1 MTTIF
6 HLTASLPLQRMVNVF
21 FVVVID
27 ILDRQIQDMVLLS
40 ESPLLYFLIHSI
52 DYHGTDQYTEIYN
65 WEADIH
71 TIAMEKSGNAFYWT
85 GHWTIIALR
94 LSLNYRRHGH
104 HRSIHPSSNLNRMT
118 MITKHHRMSDIA
130 GHCYTRVAS
139 VQSVE
144 EEEIPEKML
153 RMSWNSSNG
162 SSCAVV
168 TIGSQQSTLFCHRST
183 FN

>member
-1 MTTIF
+1 
-6 HLTASLPLQRMVNVF
+6 MVNVF

-27 ILDRQIQDMVLLS
+27 ILDRQIQGMVLLS
-40 ESPLLYFLIHSI
+40 ESPHLYFFILSI

-65 WEADIH
+65 WKAD
-71 TIAMEKSGNAFYWT
+71 MRLQRKRVVMLFYWT
-85 GHWTIIALR
+85 GHWTIIIVLL

-104 HRSIHPSSNLNRMT
+104 HRSIQEPEPDDDVTN
-118 MITKHHRMSDIA
+118 HHRMSDIA
-130 GHCYTRVAS
+130 GHSQRSGLSAIRRGRGNS
-139 VQSVE
+139 GKIQ
-144 EEEIPEKML
+144 

-168 TIGSQQSTLFCHRST
+168 TIGSQQSTLFCHHST